1 MGVSDPYID
10 TYELTRLGQRLEGCT
25 PLRRFA
31 RLAEGLPA
39 QGDAQADWSLR
50 GEQDALGRRFLHLH
64 VAAGI
69 VLECQRCLAPFVWP
83 LDASSTLEVVASES
97 GLDDEGG
104 EDEEAP
110 ERIVGSRRLD
120 VLALVED
127 ELILGVPYVPRHDV
141 CPDAPRPS
149 GDGTAD
155 GSADAAPGGGQ
166 DRPSPFAVL
175 GRLKKN

>member
-10 TYELTRLGQRLEGCT
+10 TYELTRLGQRLEGHA
-25 PLRRFA
+25 PLRQFV
-31 RLAEGLPA
+31 RLVEGLPD
-39 QGDAQADWSLR
+39 QGDARADWSLR
-50 GEQDALGRRFLHLH
+50 GEQDVLGRRFLHLH

-83 LDASSTLEVVASES
+83 LDVSSRLEVVASEA
-97 GLDDEGG
+97 GLDDGGGDEG
-104 EDEEAP
+104 EEP

-127 ELILGVPYVPRHDV
+127 ELILGVPYIPRHDV
-141 CPDAPRPS
+141 CPDAPGPS
-149 GDGTAD
+149 GD
-155 GSADAAPGGGQ
+155 DAAAGAVSESGQ
-166 DRPSPFAVL
+166 RRPSPFAVL

>member
-10 TYELTRLGQRLEGCT
+10 TYELTRLGQRLEGRV

-31 RLAEGLPA
+31 RLLEGLPA

-69 VLECQRCLAPFVWP
+69 VLECQRCLSPFVWP
-83 LDASSTLEVVASES
+83 LDASSTLEVVASAAQ
-97 GLDDEGG
+97 LDDGGGDEGA
-104 EDEEAP
+104 EP
-110 ERIVGSRRLD
+110 VERIVASRRLD

-127 ELILGVPYVPRHDV
+127 ELILAVPYVPKHEQ
-141 CPDAPRPS
+141 CPDAPKPS
-149 GDGTAD
+149 GDGAA
-155 GSADAAPGGGQ
+155 SAAPDSSLG
-166 DRPSPFAVL
+166 RPSPFAAL